1 MLVCGSRNVHSAR
14 RGIHLTVQQAPLESV
29 TSDSPFEKLLWDIMG
44 PLPLSSSGNKY
55 IAVITDLFTKWV
67 EAFPLKSTE
76 TDILATLLVNEI
88 ICRYSVPSSLHS
100 DEGAYLTSN
109 LMAAVCKHL
118 GIEQTR
124 TTAYHPQGNGQ
135 VELFNRTSESMLAK
149 VVSDGTITSHMFYL
163 PIELLFMIQ
172 LDSLLFT
179 SYLAVPLYSLLRGM
193 PPMQTS
199 KNIPSFLSS
208 LHNSLHT
215 SYATVRAHI
224 ALAHQLNKE
233 RYDKKRPF
241 SPYSVGDLVWLH
253 LPATKPGRTTSC
265 FYSTAS
271 NTLIS
276 SVPSAGGYT
285 SSSTDS
291 HRPRRTCGP
300 PACYDDYTSL

>member
-1 MLVCGSRNVHSAR
+1 MMLVCGSRNVHSAR

-149 VVSDGTITSHMFYL
+149 VVSDH
-163 PIELLFMIQ
+163 
-172 LDSLLFT
+172 
-179 SYLAVPLYSLLRGM
+179 
-193 PPMQTS
+193 QTDWD
-199 KNIPSFLSS
+199 
-208 LHNSLHT
+208 
-215 SYATVRAHI
+215 Y
-224 ALAHQLNKE
+224 
-233 RYDKKRPF
+233 
-241 SPYSVGDLVWLH
+241 H
-253 LPATKPGRTTSC
+253 LPHVLFAYRTAIHDTTGFTPFHLIFGRSPVLPVEGN
-265 FYSTAS
+265 AS
-271 NTLIS
+271 N
-276 SVPSAGGYT
+276 A
-285 SSSTDS
+285 DK
-291 HRPRRTCGP
+291 
-300 PACYDDYTSL
+300 